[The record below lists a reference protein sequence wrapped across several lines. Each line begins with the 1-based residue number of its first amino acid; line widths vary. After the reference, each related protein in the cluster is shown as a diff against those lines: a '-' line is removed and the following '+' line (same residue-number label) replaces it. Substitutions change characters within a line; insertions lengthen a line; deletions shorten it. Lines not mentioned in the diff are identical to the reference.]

1 MAEACAAAFLPVIL
15 DVRST
20 YAYISGVRLGLRS
33 KKGGSIMAEPLSLA
47 GKVALVTGGS
57 RGIGAAICSHLAR
70 AGATVLVNYASSE
83 SAARAVADQIKLG
96 GGQAHALKGN
106 VSDAHQVE
114 ALFKQIDKSH
124 GGRIDILVNNAGV
137 YLPASL
143 ADSTEADFDKTFD
156 VNVKSMFLV
165 TKQALDRLPDGGRI
179 INIGS
184 IVGERVP
191 FPGASVYAAS
201 KFAVAGFTRAWA
213 RELAPRQIT
222 VNDVQPGP
230 IDTDMNPADAD
241 KNPAA
246 DFLRG
251 AIPLGRYGTADE
263 VAALVAFLASPQAA
277 FITGATINVDGGLIA

>member
-1 MAEACAAAFLPVIL
+1 MAEQPV
-15 DVRST
+15 
-20 YAYISGVRLGLRS
+20 
-33 KKGGSIMAEPLSLA
+33 LA

-57 RGIGAAICSHLAR
+57 RGIGAAVCMHLAR
-70 AGATVLVNYASSE
+70 AGATVLVNYSSSE
-83 SAARAVADQIKLG
+83 SAARAVADQIKSG
-96 GGQAHALKGN
+96 GGEAFILKAD
-106 VSDAHQVE
+106 VSESKHVE

-124 GGRIDILVNNAGV
+124 AGALDILVNNAGV

-143 ADSTEADFDKTFD
+143 ADSTEADFDKTFR
-156 VNVKSMFLV
+156 VNVKSLYLV
-165 TKQALDRLPDGGRI
+165 TKHAIDRLPDGGRI

-184 IVGERVP
+184 VVGERVP

-230 IDTDMNPADAD
+230 IDTDMNPADAS

-251 AIPLGRYGTADE
+251 TIPLGRYGTADE
-263 VAALVAFLASPQAA
+263 IAALVTFLASPQAA
-277 FITGATINVDGGLIA
+277 FISGATINVDGGLLA

>member
-1 MAEACAAAFLPVIL
+1 
-15 DVRST
+15 
-20 YAYISGVRLGLRS
+20 
-33 KKGGSIMAEPLSLA
+33 MAEPLSLS

-57 RGIGAAICSHLAR
+57 RGIGAAICIHLAR

-83 SAARAVADQIKLG
+83 SAARAVAEQIKHG
-96 GGQAHALKGN
+96 GGEAHALKAN
-106 VSDAHQVE
+106 VSDSHQVE
-114 ALFKQIDKSH
+114 ALFKQIDKTH
-124 GGRIDILVNNAGV
+124 GGRVDILVNNAGV

-165 TKQALDRLPDGGRI
+165 TKQALDRLPDGGRV

-201 KFAVAGFTRAWA
+201 KFAVTGFSRAWA

>member
-1 MAEACAAAFLPVIL
+1 MPPGPSP
-15 DVRST
+15 R
-20 YAYISGVRLGLRS
+20 
-33 KKGGSIMAEPLSLA
+33 
-47 GKVALVTGGS
+47 
-57 RGIGAAICSHLAR
+57 
-70 AGATVLVNYASSE
+70 
-83 SAARAVADQIKLG
+83 QIKHG
-96 GGQAHALKGN
+96 GGQAHALKAD
-106 VSDAHQVE
+106 VSDSHQVE

-124 GGRIDILVNNAGV
+124 GGRLDILVNNAGV

-165 TKQALDRLPDGGRI
+165 TKQALDRIPDGGRV

-191 FPGASVYAAS
+191 FAGASVYAAS

-230 IDTDMNPADAD
+230 DRHRHEPGRRRQEPRGRLPARA
-241 KNPAA
+241 PFPWGGTGRPTRSPRWSPSLHLRRPRSSRVPRSTSTAA
-246 DFLRG
+246 
-251 AIPLGRYGTADE
+251 
-263 VAALVAFLASPQAA
+263 
-277 FITGATINVDGGLIA
+277 